1 MSDGSEPPIGIAIF
15 QSLHPSISVSDV
27 SSSLSFILPQFGG
40 SRAKTKEMERTPSS
54 LPPPSAALQT
64 NLRFSRRHLR
74 RRPSVAGGRRARAW
88 PHLPHSS
95 SPEDTAEFEVTAT
108 NLGEKGKMA
117 RCYGYSCVGVKGF
130 RSASESRVILIYI
143 DRQAHGAFI
152 QPHTLLSSFTF
163 GNMGH

>member
-1 MSDGSEPPIGIAIF
+1 MAVSRRLASPFFNRSI
-15 QSLHPSISVSDV
+15 HPSPSQMCPPSR
-27 SSSLSFILPQFGG
+27 SSYLNSEGRG
-40 SRAKTKEMERTPSS
+40 RDADRARTKEKEKERTPSS
-54 LPPPSAALQT
+54 LPPPLAALQT

-74 RRPSVAGGRRARAW
+74 RPSVADGRRARAW

-143 DRQAHGAFI
+143 DR
-152 QPHTLLSSFTF
+152 
-163 GNMGH
+163 